1 MPNVECLVK
10 SRMLTAPTA
19 LTLRHKE
26 GEVNRLARR
35 LRASLGPRLRFQ
47 LRRGLAGAFGVGGR
61 RRFAFLTCAWGST
74 PTRTRSAASRL
85 ARAPPSLSASAR
97 SRRRLRRRRT
107 RALVPCPLSLFPF
120 YLSSVFGARLLP
132 GCTLLFT

>member
-61 RRFAFLTCAWGST
+61 RRLAFLTCSRGPT
-74 PTRTRSAASRL
+74 PARTRSAASRL
-85 ARAPPSLSASAR
+85 ARAAGA
-97 SRRRLRRRRT
+97 
-107 RALVPCPLSLFPF
+107 CPLSLVPCTMVGPER
-120 YLSSVFGARLLP
+120 LCGLTPGA
-132 GCTLLFT
+132 